1 MKETPWTP
9 GPWQLC
15 DRGDYGD
22 FDGNSRVICA
32 PDNDEYL
39 GMRLAVVQVSD
50 GDFFEESEANARLM
64 NAAPEMA
71 EALCEILGALAWINT
86 QAENAMVTSAAAATE
101 SGDSSGALQML
112 NSIASDIGIN
122 AMMQTDEVHAL
133 LAKIGGAQ

>member
-1 MKETPWTP
+1 MKETPWTT

-39 GMRLAVVQVSD
+39 GMRLAVVQVSE
-50 GDFFEESEANARLM
+50 GDFFEESEVNARLM

-71 EALCEILGALAWINT
+71 ALIKAFTEDCSNDACEWCEDAR
-86 QAENAMVTSAAAATE
+86 
-101 SGDSSGALQML
+101 
-112 NSIASDIGIN
+112 
-122 AMMQTDEVHAL
+122 AL